1 MTPLGDRAATAWTTF
16 YTRGLPDETAE
27 RRRAEIAS
35 DLFEHAHEAG
45 PTPAQQ
51 TEVLGRV
58 LWGIPA
64 DLSWRRAARAPRERR
79 LVTGEAMTLR
89 KITFGAFAVYAL
101 FNLWAGVGIIGG
113 GYWPWGLSLLVAS
126 ALIVIALRQRDDAPR
141 RSTILL
147 IVAPALTAL
156 TLYWMIPIFG
166 PVWLLLSWMAYA
178 TEPGRRD
185 PVPVAAT

>member
-1 MTPLGDRAATAWTTF
+1 
-16 YTRGLPDETAE
+16 
-27 RRRAEIAS
+27 
-35 DLFEHAHEAG
+35 
-45 PTPAQQ
+45 
-51 TEVLGRV
+51 
-58 LWGIPA
+58 
-64 DLSWRRAARAPRERR
+64 
-79 LVTGEAMTLR
+79 MTLR

-113 GYWPWGLSLLVAS
+113 GYWPWGLSLLAAS

-147 IVAPALTAL
+147 IVAPALTAV

-166 PVWLLLSWMAYA
+166 PLAILLGWMAYA

-185 PVPVAAT
+185 PVVAPAA

>member
-27 RRRAEIAS
+27 RRREEIAS

-126 ALIVIALRQRDDAPR
+126 ALIVIALRHRDDAPAAR
-141 RSTILL
+141 RSSSSS
-147 IVAPALTAL
+147 P
-156 TLYWMIPIFG
+156 
-166 PVWLLLSWMAYA
+166 
-178 TEPGRRD
+178 RR
-185 PVPVAAT
+185 